1 MNKKS
6 TSLLPYF
13 FAIIVDILGYGLV
26 YPLVAA
32 IFAGEH
38 TAFWGPWI
46 SKDLHNFYLGII
58 FALYPLCMFFG
69 ASFISDIADIIGRKK
84 VLICTMLLLAISFWI
99 MGTGVDMSSFSLFL
113 LGRGLSGIAAGSQ
126 PVAQTSISEMSNV
139 TVKARNMTTLAAA
152 QAVGLILG
160 PLIAGF
166 FSDGKISSSFTY
178 SLPFFIG
185 AGLALLSAI
194 WMLMASNKS
203 SYRVVRE
210 KKIDILRPIYMFIDA
225 FRYRSVRL
233 LSFSFLLLQIA
244 FGTYFQLISIFL
256 KDTFNYT
263 SWEIGLFYA
272 FIGVCFPIGLLF
284 VRMLH
289 TQISIATMTL
299 WGLIAFTASLVVASF
314 TFSHVLVWIAGF
326 LFALTDMIAYV
337 GMVSCFAHAVERRR
351 QTWAMGVFGSLIAV
365 GFIIS
370 GLCPNMLDSLMT
382 HGVMITAAAIAFLS
396 WVTLALHL
404 KVR

>member
-1 MNKKS
+1 MSKKS
-6 TSLLPYF
+6 ATLLPYF
-13 FAIIVDILGYGLV
+13 FAIVVDILGYGLV

-69 ASFISDIADIIGRKK
+69 ASFMSDIADIIGRKK
-84 VLICTMLLLAISFWI
+84 VLVCTMLLLAISFWI
-99 MGTGVDMSSFSLFL
+99 MGAGVEMASFSLFL

-139 TVKARNMTTLAAA
+139 AVKARNMTTLAAA
-152 QAVGLILG
+152 QATGLILG
-160 PLIAGF
+160 PLVGGF
-166 FSDGKISSSFTY
+166 FSDGNISPSFTY
-178 SLPFFIG
+178 SLPFFIA
-185 AGLALLSAI
+185 AGLALLSAL
-194 WMLMASNKS
+194 WMLMASNTS

-210 KKIDILRPIYMFIDA
+210 KKIHILRPIYMFLDA
-225 FRYRSVRL
+225 FRFRGVRM
-233 LSFSFLLLQIA
+233 LSLSFLLLQIA

-256 KDTFNYT
+256 KDSFQYT

-284 VRMLH
+284 VRILH
-289 TQISIATMTL
+289 TQISIAAMTL
-299 WGLIAFTASLVVASF
+299 WGLIAFTASLIVASF

-326 LFALTDMIAYV
+326 LFAVTDMIAYV

-370 GLCPNMLDSLMT
+370 GLCPNLLDGLMA
-382 HGVMITAAAIAFLS
+382 HGVMITAAAVAFLS